1 MRTDPLLK
9 MMLCLSLLALAM
21 TARAGEN
28 DNNRLG
34 VGAHYWTT
42 VDNLEDHD
50 VDRRGFSWLG
60 SYQYWPSLLG
70 VELDVEWFPE
80 GYAGAVKDVYQP
92 QAYLLVGKAIYA
104 AAGIGGYYSDGDWGD
119 KPFYALR
126 AGLNLELLPSLY
138 LDING
143 NYRFEDWSNLNGSDI
158 DTDTI
163 TLGAA
168 ARLAF

>member
-1 MRTDPLLK
+1 MRMSALK
-9 MMLCLSLLALAM
+9 TMLCWGLLVVVAM
-21 TARAGEN
+21 AARADDNG
-28 DNNRLG
+28 NNRLG

-42 VDNLEDHD
+42 VDNLEDQD
-50 VDRRGFSWLG
+50 VDRHGFSWLG

-92 QAYLLVGKAIYA
+92 QAYLLFGKAVYA
-104 AAGIGGYYSDGDWGD
+104 AAGIGGYYSDSTWGD

-143 NYRFEDWSNLNGSDI
+143 NYRFEDWSNLNASDI
-158 DTDTI
+158 KTDTI

-168 ARLAF
+168 VRIAF